1 MISDM
6 LKVSAVYDLSAVHN
20 KDAVCYF
27 GDGSQVMGD
36 EKHGSIFILF
46 NADKLFQDL
55 VLSDGINGSCWFI
68 SNEKFRLQCHGNTDH
83 NTLEHTAGELM
94 RIFFQNFFSI

>member
-36 EKHGSIFILF
+36 EKHGSIFVLF
-46 NADKLFQDL
+46 NTIRFGRSSMNTPNFCK
-55 VLSDGINGSCWFI
+55 
-68 SNEKFRLQCHGNTDH
+68 KRLD
-83 NTLEHTAGELM
+83 
-94 RIFFQNFFSI
+94 

>member
-46 NADKLFQDL
+46 NADKLFQ
-55 VLSDGINGSCWFI
+55 VSRFAQNV
-68 SNEKFRLQCHGNTDH
+68 T
-83 NTLEHTAGELM
+83 EL
-94 RIFFQNFFSI
+94 RAKRN

>member
-36 EKHGSIFILF
+36 EKHGI
-46 NADKLFQDL
+46 A
-55 VLSDGINGSCWFI
+55 
-68 SNEKFRLQCHGNTDH
+68 
-83 NTLEHTAGELM
+83 AGT
-94 RIFFQNFFSI
+94 SHC